1 MTTKLNFDD
10 HTPHSGRKITMQ
22 YAQGDVFL
30 TKIEALPKNLKPVAL
45 EHGAIVLAH
54 GEVTGHKHQITT
66 PNRAQLLVAEKRTAD
81 DELLN
86 VRFLK
91 IMESCEVVHEEHGTI
106 ILAPGLY
113 EVRQQREWT
122 DADEPMRVAD

>member
-1 MTTKLNFDD
+1 
-10 HTPHSGRKITMQ
+10 MQ
-22 YAQGDVFL
+22 YAQGDVFI
-30 TKIEALPKNLKPVAL
+30 TKLNVLPKNLKPVAL

-66 PNRAQLLVAEKRTAD
+66 PKRARLLVAEKRTAD

-86 VRFLK
+86 VRFLE
-91 IMESCEVVHEEHGTI
+91 IMESCEIVHEEHSTI
-106 ILAPGLY
+106 TLAPGFY

-122 DADEPMRVAD
+122 DANEPMRVAD